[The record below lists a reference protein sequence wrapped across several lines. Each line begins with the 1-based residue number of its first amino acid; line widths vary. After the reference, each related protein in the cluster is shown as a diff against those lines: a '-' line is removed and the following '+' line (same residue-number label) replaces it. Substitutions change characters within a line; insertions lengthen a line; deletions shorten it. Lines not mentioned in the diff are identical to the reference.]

1 MSAWWSFLPHRQVSW
16 SCPIPKNINYIEKI
30 HIAISEIMMDSNGKN
45 AISGGFEGKWSLY
58 KLADF
63 F

>member
-1 MSAWWSFLPHRQVSW
+1 VVIFTSSAKQLGLQN
-16 SCPIPKNINYIEKI
+16 PKKNNYIGKI